1 MRDIPEA
8 RLERLR
14 AQVLAWAG
22 RARTLGLDGLLG
34 SLLDAAAPLSPI
46 GAGALWVAQPALGL
60 VLPRE
65 AIGDLAQ
72 VLADPEGVRW
82 LREALAD
89 ERGVDN
95 PGDFPGSISD
105 ADEDG

>member
-1 MRDIPEA
+1 MMQDIPEE

-14 AQVLAWAG
+14 ARVLAWAG
-22 RARTLGLDGLLG
+22 RARSLGVDGLLG
-34 SLLDAAAPLSPI
+34 GLLDAAAPLSPL

-65 AIGDLAQ
+65 ALADLAHI
-72 VLADPEGVRW
+72 LADPEGVIW
-82 LREALAD
+82 LRKALA
-89 ERGVDN
+89 GAG
-95 PGDFPGSISD
+95 PGDVSDD